1 MSRQS
6 SIVNF
11 FTELTEVDC
20 VPHPAFNPMDIEGTT
35 LSRQLFV
42 WRKMHGTKTNLP
54 LVQMK
59 SRQLGFYLQT
69 SIWVDGCFIKLST
82 GQQILA
88 ATGRDG
94 NNNIYPIAF
103 GVVDKEDTDSW
114 TWFLTQLKDALG
126 GESGKFGYYTI
137 ISDRQKPNRS
147 HASASSTVAAP
158 TRKRPSPCTAD
169 VGTAPPRKKAAPAAT
184 TPTAPPR
191 RRAAPAA
198 IAPTAPPRRS
208 PRKNATPA
216 PTAPPGRSPRKKTT
230 PAGTSSTSAAGHRGT
245 FHAPRQTGRKRTVS
259 YKMKEYLYAYA
270 LLCAV
275 LIQVAPPQNAASL
288 TAVSAA
294 IGAAQAAAAAK
305 LAWNVCPV
313 AASQVIII
321 SSHHT
326 HAT

>member
-1 MSRQS
+1 MSYHQDYVS
-6 SIVNF
+6 TIKNF

-42 WRKMHGTKTNLP
+42 WRKMHG
-54 LVQMK
+54 
-59 SRQLGFYLQT
+59 
-69 SIWVDGCFIKLST
+69 VDGCFIKLST